1 MKQLS
6 AIITFAAAAALGAA
20 CTGASAAPETE
31 VIWSSVNLE
40 PDSTGTSFY
49 RQTFT
54 VMGDLSEIDKIGFN
68 QFARVMRME
77 NPADTLTELVPGY
90 YTISSSRLGREAA
103 AGRDTVVFEIL
114 TKGRLSNICYG
125 PDGVH
130 AVLADGTTR
139 PLKFTRESMLADKS
153 RWSTSEVDNMPYGD
167 AVFAINEALAG
178 ASEVSP
184 YDAIPSFKSVTLTG
198 GDTEVNPSEIEF
210 IEAGADAKGPEWFRA
225 TVADGKI
232 VVECAADRRGAV
244 AARLGHLLGASKR
257 TLPAAVIEDYPDL
270 GYRGLMI
277 DIARNYQTPQKINRL
292 LDMMA
297 AYGLN
302 LFHFHFSDD
311 EAWRLEIP
319 GLPELT
325 ELASRRGYGKDESEH
340 LFQIFCGNG
349 NPDSN
354 EGTANGYFTR
364 EDFIGMLRHADSL
377 GIRVLPEIESPG
389 HARAAIKAM
398 EKRYRTTGDAS
409 WRLIE
414 DGDTSVYTSAQS
426 FHDNVV
432 NPALEGPYKL
442 MKHVASALKDMYAEA
457 GVELP
462 AIHIGGDEVPHNSWS
477 GTPSV
482 QKLMK
487 EKGFKSEKQ
496 VHAYFVEKVQDIF
509 KEMGLKYS
517 GWQEIAVGH
526 DDAYNARVRDNV
538 YGVNCWSTI
547 GGQEGVVAEATRGG
561 YPVVL
566 SNVNHY
572 YLDMLYNYHPE
583 ERGLSWGGTV
593 DEFDAL
599 HGYPARLS
607 PDVSKVKGVQA
618 QVWAETIRSP
628 KDLERILFPKLL
640 GVAERAW
647 NNDSTYTDADFN
659 AVINTRELPTWDKL
673 GLTYHVRQA
682 GIRRQPGNESML
694 EMNAPYSNA
703 EIRYTL
709 DGTDPD
715 ESSALYTAPVAI
727 PADATQ
733 ARARLWVNGHPSLV
747 TILFL

>member
-6 AIITFAAAAALGAA
+6 VIIAFVSATALAA
-20 CTGASAAPETE
+20 CTGVSAAPETE
-31 VIWSSVNLE
+31 VVWSSVNLE
-40 PDSTGTSFY
+40 PDSAGTSFY

-54 VMGDLSEIDKIGFN
+54 VTGDLSQIDKIAFN
-68 QFARVMRME
+68 QFARVMCME
-77 NPADTLTELVPGY
+77 NPSDTLTELMPGY
-90 YTISSSRLGREAA
+90 YTISSSRLGPGAA
-103 AGRDTVVFEIL
+103 PGRDTVMFNIL
-114 TKGRLSNICYG
+114 TRGRLSNICYS

-130 AVLADGTTR
+130 AVLADGSAGPVR
-139 PLKFTRESMLADKS
+139 FTRESLLADKS
-153 RWSTSEVDNMPYGD
+153 RWSTPEVDNMPYGD
-167 AVFAINEALAG
+167 AVYAINGALAG
-178 ASEVSP
+178 SSEVSP
-184 YDAIPSFKSVTLTG
+184 YDAIPSFKRVTLTG
-198 GDTEVNPSEIEF
+198 GYTRVNPSEIEF
-210 IEAGADAKGPEWFRA
+210 IEAGADAKGPEWFRV
-225 TVADGKI
+225 TVADGRI

-244 AARLGHLLGASKR
+244 AARLGHLFGTSER

-270 GYRGLMI
+270 SYRGLMI
-277 DIARNYQTPQKINRL
+277 DIARNYQTPREINRL

-302 LFHFHFSDD
+302 HFHFHFSDD

-325 ELASRRGYGKDESEH
+325 ELASRRGYGKDESDH

-349 NPDSN
+349 NPDSKD
-354 EGTANGYFTR
+354 GTANGYFTR

-398 EKRYRTTGDAS
+398 EKRYRTTGDAL

-426 FHDNVV
+426 FHDNVM
-432 NPALEGPYKL
+432 NPALPGPYIF
-442 MKHVASALKDMYAEA
+442 MKQVASAIKDMYAEA

-462 AIHIGGDEVPHNSWS
+462 AIHIGGDEVPRNSWS

-482 QKLMK
+482 RKLMK
-487 EKGFKSEKQ
+487 ENGFTSEKQ
-496 VHAYFVEKVQDIF
+496 VHAYYVEKVQDIF

-538 YGVNCWSTI
+538 YSVNCWSTI
-547 GGQEGVVAEATRGG
+547 GGQEGVVGEAIRGG

-572 YLDMLYNYHPE
+572 YLDMLYNYHPG

-599 HGYPARLS
+599 HGYPAHLS

-647 NNDSTYTDADFN
+647 NNDPTYTDAEFN
-659 AVINTRELPTWDKL
+659 AVINTRELPAWDEL

-682 GIRRQPGNESML
+682 GVRRQPGNEGML
-694 EMNAPYSNA
+694 EMNAPYADA
-703 EIRYTL
+703 EIRYTF
-709 DGTDPD
+709 DGTDPGG
-715 ESSALYTAPVAI
+715 SSELYTAPVAV
-727 PADATQ
+727 PAGASQ
-733 ARARLWVNGHPSLV
+733 VRARLWVNGHPSLV